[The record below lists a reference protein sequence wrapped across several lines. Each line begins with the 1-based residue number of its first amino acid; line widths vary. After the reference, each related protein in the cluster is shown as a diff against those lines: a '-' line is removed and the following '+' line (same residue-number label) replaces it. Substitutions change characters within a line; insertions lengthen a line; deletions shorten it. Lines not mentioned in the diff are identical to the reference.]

1 MKRLVILAGFA
12 LLALYVASTS
22 LIAVQQTELV
32 VVTQFGRPVRVVEE
46 AGLAFKL
53 PDPIQT
59 ALRIDRRLQSLDTN
73 LREYLTQD
81 KKNVVL
87 GGFVVWRV
95 REPGLF
101 IQSVRDVAAAEQ
113 RLADLVA
120 SEFGSAVGSYPLA
133 SFLSLTEG
141 KTQLREM
148 ADRVTAACREQ
159 ALAEFGIEVL
169 SMRVRRFGFPEQN
182 LQSVYSRMRAERER
196 IAKKYRAEGEEE
208 ASKIRSQTDLS
219 VRELLA
225 TAYREAQITRGRGDA
240 ESIRIYAEAFDK
252 DPGFYKLT
260 RTLQSYQ
267 RFIDDQT
274 TLILSADSPL
284 FRYLETPPEE
294 R

>member
-1 MKRLVILAGFA
+1 MKRLLLLFGLS
-12 LLALYVASTS
+12 LLALYVASTA
-22 LIAVQQTELV
+22 LIAVEETELV
-32 VVTQFGRPVRVVEE
+32 VVTQFGRPVRVVEQ

-59 ALRIDRRLQSLDTN
+59 ALRLDRRLQSLDTSP
-73 LREYLTQD
+73 REYLTQD

-95 REPGLF
+95 REPKRF
-101 IQSVRDVAAAEQ
+101 IQSVRDLAAAEQ
-113 RLADLVA
+113 RLSDLVA
-120 SEFGSAVGSYPLA
+120 SELGSAVGSYPLA
-133 SFLSLTEG
+133 SFLSLGEEG
-141 KTQLREM
+141 TRLREM
-148 ADRVTAACREQ
+148 ADRVTAASREQ

-169 SMRVRRFGFPEQN
+169 STRVRRFGFPEQN

-240 ESIRIYAEAFDK
+240 ESIRIYAEAFEK
-252 DPGFYKLT
+252 DPGYYKLT
-260 RTLQSYQ
+260 RTLQAYQ
-267 RFIDDQT
+267 RFLDEQT